1 MGSTRLISSAFTALL
16 NCAEVGRRN
25 RILTN
30 YRFLSQ
36 PLLDVDKLSFYIKQ
50 LDDFQ
55 KMTFIFSHFSHLG
68 KLLKL
73 LCLQSESF
81 FYSTRIETSGVGLYG
96 EVCSFIPFSK
106 LGDVAS
112 TWIFS
117 KVKGWVSRKRWAW
130 SMRRGALSGL

>member
-1 MGSTRLISSAFTALL
+1 MGSTTLISSAFIALL
-16 NCAEVGRRN
+16 NCAEVGQRN

-30 YRFLSQ
+30 DRFLSQ

-81 FYSTRIETSGVGLYG
+81 F
-96 EVCSFIPFSK
+96 
-106 LGDVAS
+106 
-112 TWIFS
+112 
-117 KVKGWVSRKRWAW
+117 
-130 SMRRGALSGL
+130 